1 MSETRDPIGCAA
13 ADICK
18 AFRYLGDL
26 SYAVLPQDL
35 AHSLGDL
42 NKSFLA
48 CVRSA
53 VDTQVQWIDARV
65 AGGDR
70 LREEWRQ
77 AGTRGQTTGSEPL
90 T

>member
-13 ADICK
+13 AEISK

-35 AHSLGDL
+35 AHSVGDL
-42 NKSFLA
+42 NKSLLA

-53 VDTQVQWIDARV
+53 VDAQVEWIDARV

-77 AGTRGQTTGSEPL
+77 AGTGEQATEL
-90 T
+90 